1 MKGDIRQ
8 KWGELTDDDLDKI
21 KCSRDKLIGRLQELR
36 GYTRE
41 QAEAEVDDW
50 SRKYDKTYV

>member
-21 KCSRDKLIGRLQELR
+21 KGSRDKLIGRLQELR